1 MSVNV
6 QLRKFGSMATDK
18 TRFGL
23 SCAITTPMRE
33 GGAIDLP
40 RLVHHARHVLA
51 HGCDSVTLFG
61 TTGEGAALGLPA
73 RTAMMGALIGAGID
87 PAEQIYAGV
96 AAASMQEAVEQAR
109 LALDAGAK
117 GLLVAPPFYFKGV
130 SEEGLY
136 VWFSQFFEKL
146 GASAR
151 NIVLYHIP
159 SVTAVDIGVGLV
171 QRLKT
176 AFPGLVIGVKDSSGD
191 YANTEALL
199 KAHGELAIL
208 VGDERQLARAVRNG
222 AQGSICGVANLVPEL
237 LRPMVYE
244 GRDSPVVNALVDAIC
259 ALPVLAAVKA
269 LTGHVHGDPGYGPMR
284 PPLEALD
291 AATRQRL
298 FAAFDAITQA
308 RAA

>member
-1 MSVNV
+1 
-6 QLRKFGSMATDK
+6 MATDK
-18 TRFGL
+18 NRFGL

-33 GGAIDLP
+33 GGGVDLP
-40 RLVHHARHVLA
+40 RLVKHARHVLSQ
-51 HGCDSVTLFG
+51 GCDSVTLFG

-87 PAEQIYAGV
+87 PARQIYAGI
-96 AAASMQEAVEQAR
+96 AAASMHEAVEQAG

-130 SEEGLY
+130 SDEGLY

-146 GASAR
+146 GGSAR
-151 NIVLYHIP
+151 NVILYHIP
-159 SVTAVDIGVGLV
+159 SVTAVDISVGLV

-176 AFPGLVIGVKDSSGD
+176 TFPGLVIGVKDSSGS

-208 VGDERQLARAVRNG
+208 VGDERQLAKAVRNG
-222 AQGSICGVANLVPEL
+222 AEGTICGLANLVPGL

-244 GRDSPVVNALVDAIC
+244 GKDSPVVNALVDEIC
-259 ALPVLAAVKA
+259 SHPVLAAVKA
-269 LTGHVHGDPGYGPMR
+269 LTGHIHGDPGYGAMR

-291 AATRQRL
+291 EATRKRL
-298 FAAFDAITQA
+298 FAAFDSISQA
-308 RAA
+308 KAA

>member
-1 MSVNV
+1 
-6 QLRKFGSMATDK
+6 MATDK

-33 GGAIDLP
+33 GGSVDLP
-40 RLVHHARHVLA
+40 RLTHHARHVLA
-51 HGCDSVTLFG
+51 AGCDSVTLFG

-87 PAEQIYAGV
+87 PAKQIYAGI
-96 AAASMQEAVEQAR
+96 AAASLHEAVEQAQ

-130 SEEGLY
+130 SDDGLY

-146 GASAR
+146 GPSAR
-151 NIVLYHIP
+151 NVVLYHIP
-159 SVTAVDIGVGLV
+159 SVTAVDISVGLV

-176 AFPGLVIGVKDSSGD
+176 AFPGLVIGVKDSSGS

-208 VGDERQLARAVRNG
+208 VGDERQLAKAVRNG
-222 AQGSICGVANLVPEL
+222 AEGSICGVANLVPEL

-244 GRDSPVVNALVDAIC
+244 GKDSPVVNALVDEIC
-259 ALPVLAAVKA
+259 SYPVLAAVKA
-269 LTGHVHGDPGYGPMR
+269 LTGHIHGDPGYGAMR

-291 AATRQRL
+291 EATRKRL
-298 FAAFDAITQA
+298 FAAFDSIKQA
-308 RAA
+308 KAA

>member
-1 MSVNV
+1 
-6 QLRKFGSMATDK
+6 MATDK
-18 TRFGL
+18 NRFGL

-33 GGAIDLP
+33 GGGVDLP
-40 RLVHHARHVLA
+40 RLVKHARHVLSQ
-51 HGCDSVTLFG
+51 GCDSVTLFG

-87 PAEQIYAGV
+87 PARQIYAGI
-96 AAASMQEAVEQAR
+96 AAASMHEAVEQAG

-117 GLLVAPPFYFKGV
+117 GLLVSPPFYFKGV
-130 SEEGLY
+130 SDEGLY

-151 NIVLYHIP
+151 NVVVYHIP
-159 SVTAVDIGVGLV
+159 SVTAVDISVGLV
-171 QRLKT
+171 ERLKK
-176 AFPGLVIGVKDSSGD
+176 AFPGIVTGVKDSSGS

-208 VGDERQLARAVRNG
+208 VGDERLLARAVRAG
-222 AQGSICGVANLVPEL
+222 AQGSICGVANLVPGL

-244 GRDSPVVNALVDAIC
+244 GTESPVVNALVDEVC
-259 ALPVLAAVKA
+259 SYPVLPAVKA
-269 LTGHVHGDPGYGPMR
+269 LVGHLHGDKGYSAMR

-291 AATRQRL
+291 EATRKRL
-298 FAAFDAITQA
+298 FAAFDSISQA
-308 RAA
+308 KAA

>member
-1 MSVNV
+1 
-6 QLRKFGSMATDK
+6 MATDK
-18 TRFGL
+18 NRFGL

-33 GGAIDLP
+33 GGGVDLP
-40 RLVHHARHVLA
+40 RLVKHARHVLSQ
-51 HGCDSVTLFG
+51 GCDSVTLFG

-87 PAEQIYAGV
+87 PARQIYAGI
-96 AAASMQEAVEQAR
+96 AAASMHEAVEQAG

-130 SEEGLY
+130 SDEGLY
-136 VWFSQFFEKL
+136 VWLSQFFEKL
-146 GASAR
+146 GGSAR
-151 NIVLYHIP
+151 NVILYHIP
-159 SVTAVDIGVGLV
+159 SVTAVDISVGLV

-176 AFPGLVIGVKDSSGD
+176 AFPGLVIGVKDSSGS

-208 VGDERQLARAVRNG
+208 VGDERQLAKAVRNG
-222 AQGSICGVANLVPEL
+222 AEGTICGLANLVPGL

-244 GRDSPVVNALVDAIC
+244 GKDSPVVNALVDEIC
-259 ALPVLAAVKA
+259 SHPVLAAVKA
-269 LTGHVHGDPGYGPMR
+269 LTGHIHGDPGYGAMR

-291 AATRQRL
+291 EATRKRL
-298 FAAFDAITQA
+298 FAAFDSISQA
-308 RAA
+308 KAA

>member
-1 MSVNV
+1 
-6 QLRKFGSMATDK
+6 MATDK
-18 TRFGL
+18 NRFGL

-33 GGAIDLP
+33 GGGVDLP
-40 RLVHHARHVLA
+40 RLVKHARHVLSQ
-51 HGCDSVTLFG
+51 GCDSVTLFG

-87 PAEQIYAGV
+87 PARQIYAGI
-96 AAASMQEAVEQAR
+96 AAASMHEAVEQAG

-130 SEEGLY
+130 SDEGLY

-146 GASAR
+146 GGSAR
-151 NIVLYHIP
+151 NVILYHIP
-159 SVTAVDIGVGLV
+159 SVTAVDISVRLV

-176 AFPGLVIGVKDSSGD
+176 AFPGLVIGVKDSSGS

-208 VGDERQLARAVRNG
+208 VGDERQLAKAVRNG
-222 AQGSICGVANLVPEL
+222 AEGTICGLANLVPGL

-244 GRDSPVVNALVDAIC
+244 GKDSPVVNALVDEIC
-259 ALPVLAAVKA
+259 SHPVLAAVKA
-269 LTGHVHGDPGYGPMR
+269 LTGHIHGDPGYGAMR

-291 AATRQRL
+291 EATRKRL
-298 FAAFDAITQA
+298 FAAFDSISQA
-308 RAA
+308 KAA